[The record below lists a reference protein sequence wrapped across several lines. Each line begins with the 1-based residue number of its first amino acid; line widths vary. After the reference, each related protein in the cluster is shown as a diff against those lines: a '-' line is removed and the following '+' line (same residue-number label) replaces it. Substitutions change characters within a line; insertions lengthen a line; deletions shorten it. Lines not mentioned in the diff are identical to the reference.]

1 MATTAHAPTAPG
13 PRLRARRWLGE
24 FRERE
29 TWAAFAFLSPWIV
42 GFVIFT
48 AGPMVASAVLSFTD
62 YSIIQTTHDVGLANY
77 RTLYHDPYVS
87 NALKVTMIYLVMSVP
102 LHMAVSLGLAML
114 LMRVGKLGGLFRTIF
129 YIPVMT
135 PAVAVGILYLFL
147 FNGDYGLI
155 DTVLAFFHIK
165 GPYWTSDPT
174 WMKPSLVFMGAWQV
188 GGGVVILLAAL
199 SGVPKQL
206 YEAAEI
212 DGASKWR
219 RFRDVTLPM
228 ISPTLFFLLIIGT
241 IAALQT
247 FDQVYVAFF
256 NAGTSSF
263 GTDAVRFYAIYL
275 FQEAFVYFHLGYASA
290 LAWVLFG
297 IIMVVTAIQILGS
310 RRFVY
315 YEGQQKR

>member
-1 MATTAHAPTAPG
+1 MASAAHLTTTPG
-13 PRLRARRWLGE
+13 SRERARRWLGG

-77 RTLYHDPYVS
+77 RQLYHDPYVS
-87 NALKVTMIYLVMSVP
+87 NALKVTMIFLVMSVP

-114 LMRVGKLGGLFRTIF
+114 LKKVGKAGSLFRTIF

-155 DTVLAFFHIK
+155 NQVLGWFHIK
-165 GPYWTSDPT
+165 GPYWTSDPN

-188 GGGVVILLAAL
+188 GAGVVILLAAL
-199 SGVPKQL
+199 SGVPQQL

-212 DGASKWR
+212 DGASRWR
-219 RFRDVTLPM
+219 RFKDVTLPM
-228 ISPTLFFLLIIGT
+228 ISPTLFFLMIIGT
-241 IAALQT
+241 ISALQT
-247 FDQVYVAFF
+247 FEQVYVAFF

-263 GTDAVRFYAIYL
+263 GTDAVRFYVIYL

-297 IIMVVTAIQILGS
+297 IIMVVTGIQMLGS

-315 YEGQQKR
+315 YEGNQR